1 MLILTFT
8 IFVLGVLAFL
18 DSIFSYGSVF
28 RYIFSGSL
36 ILLSGW
42 VYIKAKAIDDFKKT
56 PSSLNQGKISQETYP
71 AQEPEK
77 PSRSKKPES
86 VPR

>member
-18 DSIFSYGSVF
+18 DTIFNYGSLF

-42 VYIKAKAIDDFKKT
+42 VYIKAKSIGDFKKI
-56 PSSLNQGKISQETYP
+56 PSMMPPAKNQAETGSISDRTNAAP
-71 AQEPEK
+71 G
-77 PSRSKKPES
+77 KKPES
-86 VPR
+86 VFR

>member
-18 DSIFSYGSVF
+18 DTIFNYGSLF
-28 RYIFSGSL
+28 RYVFSGSL

-42 VYIKAKAIDDFKKT
+42 VYLKAKALGDFKKT
-56 PSSLNQGKISQETYP
+56 PSIVSPSVKQEELDP
-71 AQEPEK
+71 VQDSEK
-77 PSRSKKPES
+77 PSPAKKPES
-86 VPR
+86 VLR